1 MNDEALRL
9 SLIEVMNCDLLND
22 FVNNI
27 FGYELA
33 IDEYVYIQYK
43 IVRGNIVLN
52 IFDNS
57 ESNRFKAFVFGQ
69 DEFEENDDNIGY
81 INVNTSYRGYKSS
94 DNKLLLLGALL
105 KTNNNDEKKEII
117 NSLFDN
123 GIKEIFTKHFI

>member
-9 SLIEVMNCDLLND
+9 SLIEVMNSDLLND

-27 FGYELA
+27 FGYELE

-43 IVRGNIVLN
+43 IVKGNIVLN

-57 ESNRFKAFVFGQ
+57 ESNRFKAFVFTQ
-69 DEFEENDDNIGY
+69 DVFEKNDDNIVY
-81 INVNTSYRGYKSS
+81 INVNTSYQEYKSS
-94 DNKLLLLGALL
+94 DNKLILLGALL
-105 KTNNNDEKKEII
+105 KTNNDDEKKEII